1 MGVEVVSEEQKEAEE
16 EAEIEESSSSSGGAI
31 ASLVTNPVMEEN
43 VLDILQDAAGRSY
56 SHNKSTDE
64 TKWMDDEEEVVVEE
78 EEEEEI
84 EVLTDEAT
92 GGKYFIK
99 IE

>member
-1 MGVEVVSEEQKEAEE
+1 
-16 EAEIEESSSSSGGAI
+16 
-31 ASLVTNPVMEEN
+31 MEEN

-56 SHNKSTDE
+56 SHNKSTGE
-64 TKWMDDEEEVVVEE
+64 TKWMDDEEEVVEE
-78 EEEEEI
+78 EEK